1 MKWIIIILAFMG
13 LFAMPSCDV
22 LDQYPHNATSQ
33 DNLSEEDIDLL
44 FVGLYCYS
52 QYKPT
57 FTGYFLND
65 FAGGD
70 FRRGG
75 GSGYDDPAL
84 VIVDQILPTTG
95 WVNTPW
101 SGYYAWLYQVNSF
114 LVSASALPETE
125 HRNEMLGVARFFRA
139 LIYYDLVTRW
149 REVPLLREPTNDPVA
164 SSSEEACWALVE
176 GDLTY
181 AIDHAPRF
189 TDKNYVSSQAAKAL
203 LARVLLAQGRKTEA
217 AVYAEQV
224 ISDSNFE
231 LSDFDKIFRDQPNN
245 EEIFTFSNLVDDSG
259 INFSSNFHIPA
270 TTYLPTT
277 EVYNLFSNN
286 DKRTA
291 VTFANQESNI
301 VLNKYDSSSSM
312 TDPIPII
319 RLAEMYLISAEGQGL
334 SSGLPRLNALR
345 QQRGLDAIHPA
356 TEEEFIDA
364 ILAERRLEFLGEG
377 FRWFDLVRLGKLCE
391 TVGLDEKYTCMPI
404 PDRELDLNPLLKQNE
419 LWSNSKTGE

>member
-1 MKWIIIILAFMG
+1 M
-13 LFAMPSCDV
+13 
-22 LDQYPHNATSQ
+22 
-33 DNLSEEDIDLL
+33 
-44 FVGLYCYS
+44 
-52 QYKPT
+52 
-57 FTGYFLND
+57 
-65 FAGGD
+65 
-70 FRRGG
+70 
-75 GSGYDDPAL
+75 
-84 VIVDQILPTTG
+84 
-95 WVNTPW
+95 
-101 SGYYAWLYQVNSF
+101 
-114 LVSASALPETE
+114 
-125 HRNEMLGVARFFRA
+125 
-139 LIYYDLVTRW
+139 
-149 REVPLLREPTNDPVA
+149 
-164 SSSEEACWALVE
+164 
-176 GDLTY
+176 
-181 AIDHAPRF
+181 
-189 TDKNYVSSQAAKAL
+189 
-203 LARVLLAQGRKTEA
+203 
-217 AVYAEQV
+217 
-224 ISDSNFE
+224 
-231 LSDFDKIFRDQPNN
+231 
-245 EEIFTFSNLVDDSG
+245 DDSG

-334 SSGLPRLNALR
+334 SNGLPRLNELR
-345 QQRGLDAIHPA
+345 QQRGLDAVYPA

-364 ILAERRLEFLGEG
+364 VLAERRLEFLGEG